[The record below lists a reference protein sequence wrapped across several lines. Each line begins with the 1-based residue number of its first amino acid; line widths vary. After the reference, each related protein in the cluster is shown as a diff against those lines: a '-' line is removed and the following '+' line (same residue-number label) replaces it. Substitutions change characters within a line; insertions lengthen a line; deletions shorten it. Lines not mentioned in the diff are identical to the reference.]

1 MIIAVANTKGGTGK
15 TTTALQLALL
25 RLHQGF
31 DVWLVDGDDQQS
43 ALTAVSIR
51 SENDVKPSLACS
63 AYSDARTIRSQI
75 EAQRKKWDD
84 IIIDVGGRDTG
95 ALRAALLVCDV
106 LLVPVQPRSY
116 DVWALSRL
124 EDIIKEAR
132 DIGAEFDA
140 YCFLSCADSQG
151 ADNEEAA
158 SVMKECEEMQLLDC
172 PIGRRKAFA
181 TAGGDGLSVLEMRP
195 KDYKACREIKA
206 LGKFLFNI

>member
-51 SENDVKPSLACS
+51 SENDVKPFLACS

-151 ADNEEAA
+151 ADNDEAA
-158 SVMKECEEMQLLDC
+158 SVMKESEEMQFLDC

-181 TAGGDGLSVLEMRP
+181 TAGGAGLSVLEMRP
-195 KDYKACREIKA
+195 KVYKACSEIKA

>member
-158 SVMKECEEMQLLDC
+158 SVMKECEEMQFLDC

-181 TAGGDGLSVLEMRP
+181 TAGGAGLSVLEMRP

-206 LGKFLFNI
+206 LGRFLFNI

>member
-124 EDIIKEAR
+124 ENIIKEAR

-158 SVMKECEEMQLLDC
+158 SVMKECEEMQFLDR

-181 TAGGDGLSVLEMRP
+181 TAGGAGLSVLEMRP